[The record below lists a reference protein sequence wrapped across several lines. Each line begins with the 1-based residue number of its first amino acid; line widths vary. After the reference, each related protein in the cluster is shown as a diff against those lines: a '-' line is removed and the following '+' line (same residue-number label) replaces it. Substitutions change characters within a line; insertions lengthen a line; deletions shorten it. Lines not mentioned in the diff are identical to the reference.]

1 MSDTLKVK
9 LLGKDGFPPERKSAL
24 AAGYDIRSAED
35 GCLDIGSHRAI
46 STQLSVAIPVGY
58 YGRIA
63 PRSGLAYKYGVDI
76 LAGVCD
82 SDYRGEIKVIMVN
95 HGRECFRYSKGD
107 RISQLIIEKITTPP
121 VEVVEELDSTE
132 RGEGGLGSTGV
143 K

>member
-1 MSDTLKVK
+1 MDFLQKGRVRWPLDMTSEVPKMAVWISVHTVLS
-9 LLGKDGFPPERKSAL
+9 PPNFR
-24 AAGYDIRSAED
+24 
-35 GCLDIGSHRAI
+35 
-46 STQLSVAIPVGY
+46 Y

-107 RISQLIIEKITTPP
+107 RIAQLIIEKITTPP